1 MATSTFS
8 MSELVEVLAPFD
20 HTFGGVYEITELV
33 IDGGETVAYILD
45 DIGAFDAQY
54 LKKVA

>member
-1 MATSTFS
+1 

-54 LKKVA
+54 LKKAA